1 MAGRQ
6 ASRDPELGDPLVT
19 QLFCAVLRA
28 PLFANANG
36 ALPMASRASP
46 VSHAATLAGIFRYFP
61 SSPRPPSL
69 PRFVSASRTQKCL
82 FDRHPVPL
90 LSLPLPLVSARRR

>member
-19 QLFCAVLRA
+19 QLFCVVLRA

-46 VSHAATLAGIFRYFP
+46 VSHAATLAGIFRDFP
-61 SSPRPPSL
+61 SPRPPGPPSL
-69 PRFVSASRTQKCL
+69 PRLVPASRTQKCL
-82 FDRHPVPL
+82 FDRPPGSPP
-90 LSLPLPLVSARRR
+90 SLPFP

>member
-61 SSPRPPSL
+61 SSPRPLSL
-69 PRFVSASRTQKCL
+69 PRFVSASHRPS
-82 FDRHPVPL
+82 HAPL
-90 LSLPLPLVSARRR
+90 YHSLHNPTKLIQ